1 MKRMHERKM
10 LEFEVLKA
18 VYRYRSRLPKTGTR
32 KLWRY
37 LKAHFPIGRD
47 HLFRLLRAQGLLVPR
62 RPKQAPKGYSIGTGP
77 YQNLTRNLC
86 PTKPHQLWIS
96 DITYIRYGD
105 RFYYLS
111 LVADA
116 YSRRIIGYTIEP
128 KATAQSVSRAL
139 EQAIP
144 YKTDNQTLI
153 LHFDQGP
160 QYHSKQLLAQM
171 KTAQIQPSMSRRACP
186 QDNARMERIIGIL
199 KQEFDLKRV
208 FYNDLHLKS
217 VVHDAIWKY
226 NHLRMHTA
234 LDYRTP
240 AAVENAPFYSSTL
253 ART

>member
-1 MKRMHERKM
+1 M
-10 LEFEVLKA
+10 
-18 VYRYRSRLPKTGTR
+18 
-32 KLWRY
+32 
-37 LKAHFPIGRD
+37 
-47 HLFRLLRAQGLLVPR
+47 R
-62 RPKQAPKGYSIGTGP
+62 RPPKQAPKGYSIGTGP
-77 YQNLTRNLC
+77 YQNLARNLY
-86 PTKPHQLWIS
+86 PTQPHQLWVS

-116 YSRRIIGYTIEP
+116 YSRRILGYTIEP
-128 KATAQSVSRAL
+128 KATAQSVGRAL

-171 KTAQIQPSMSRRACP
+171 QAAQIQPSMSRRARP

-199 KQEFDLKRV
+199 KQEFNLKRI
-208 FYNDLHLKS
+208 FYNDLHMKQI
-217 VVHDAIWKY
+217 VDEAIWKY

-234 LDYRTP
+234 LDYKTP
-240 AAVENAPFYSSTL
+240 AAAESTPFFPSTP